1 MELLF
6 EKSTPGHGCD
16 IFPACDVPVTSLPE
30 ALALQERFAAA
41 GTFRNGNQPPLYCA
55 CKPRARRKQRVLPAG
70 QLYHEIQPA
79 H

>member
-6 EKSTPGHGCD
+6 EKALPGMAA
-16 IFPACDVPVTSLPE
+16 IFSGLRCACNFT
-30 ALALQERFAAA
+30 AGGFGAQERFAAA
-41 GTFRNGNQPPLYCA
+41 GTFGNGNQPPLYCA

-70 QLYHEIQPA
+70 QLHHEIQPA